1 MHLQRRKRVEETR
14 GEAHRPVVPARPMIM
29 KTMRKEMLGARG
41 GASNSCKVVVGGSM
55 NM

>member
-14 GEAHRPVVPARPMIM
+14 GEASETNANEDNEKRDAWCKRWCAAQ
-29 KTMRKEMLGARG
+29 LQG
-41 GASNSCKVVVGGSM
+41 GAGRGSM